1 MQDSTS
7 SLYAFL
13 VVGGLLSI
21 TPGPNMIYV
30 ISRSITQGRRAGLT
44 SLGGVIVGY
53 LFYMFGAAFGI
64 TAFFKTQA
72 HAAQIL
78 SACGALYMGW
88 LGWNA
93 VRPGG
98 RSPLEIR
105 DQLPQEAAGKLFAM
119 GATTSLLNPKL
130 ALIFLTLLP
139 QFIDETQ
146 GQVLQQ
152 SLPGGRF
159 IRPGNLD
166 RRPLALGLLISMFA
180 LANACMAIFSGSM
193 ARFLARKPKWLLAQ
207 RLLMGTILLALSIE
221 MAVQALQ

>member
-1 MQDSTS
+1 
-7 SLYAFL
+7 
-13 VVGGLLSI
+13 
-21 TPGPNMIYV
+21 MIYV

-44 SLGGVIVGY
+44 SLGGVVVGY

-64 TAFFKTQA
+64 TAFFRTQP

-78 SACGALYMGW
+78 SACGAVYMGW

-93 VRPGG
+93 IRPGG

-105 DQLPQEAAGKLFAM
+105 EQLPREHAGKLFAM

-146 GQVLQQ
+146 GRVLEQ
-152 SLPGGRF
+152 SLFYG
-159 IRPGNLD
+159 
-166 RRPLALGLLISMFA
+166 GLLIAMFA
-180 LANACMAIFSGSM
+180 GVNAGMAIFSGSM
-193 ARFLARKPKWLLAQ
+193 ANFLARKPAWLLVQ
-207 RLLMGTILLALSIE
+207 RLLMGITLLALSAE
-221 MAVQALQ
+221 MAIQAMG

>member
-1 MQDSTS
+1 VHDLN

-44 SLGGVIVGY
+44 SLGGVVVGY

-64 TAFFKTQA
+64 TAFFKTQP

-78 SACGALYMGW
+78 SACGAVYMGW

-93 VRPGG
+93 IRPGG

-105 DQLPQEAAGKLFAM
+105 EQLPQEPAVKLFAM

-139 QFIDETQ
+139 QFIDESK

-152 SLPGGRF
+152 SLFYG
-159 IRPGNLD
+159 
-166 RRPLALGLLISMFA
+166 GLLIAMFA
-180 LANACMAIFSGSM
+180 GVNAGMAIFSGSM
-193 ARFLARKPKWLLAQ
+193 ATFLARKPTWLLAQ
-207 RLLMGTILLALSIE
+207 RLLMGITLLALSAE
-221 MAVQALQ
+221 MAIQALG

>member
-1 MQDSTS
+1 MKDLS

-44 SLGGVIVGY
+44 SLGGVVVGY

-64 TAFFKTQA
+64 TAFFKTQP

-78 SACGALYMGW
+78 SACGAVYMGW

-93 VRPGG
+93 IRPGG

-105 DQLPQEAAGKLFAM
+105 EQLPQEHSGKLFAM

-146 GQVLQQ
+146 GRVLEQ
-152 SLPGGRF
+152 SLFYG
-159 IRPGNLD
+159 
-166 RRPLALGLLISMFA
+166 GLLIAMFA
-180 LANACMAIFSGSM
+180 GVNTCMAMFSGSM
-193 ARFLARKPKWLLAQ
+193 ANFLARKPAWLLAQ
-207 RLLMGTILLALSIE
+207 RLLMGITLLALSAE
-221 MAVQALQ
+221 MAMQAMG

>member
-1 MQDSTS
+1 MQDLS

-13 VVGGLLSI
+13 VVGSLLSI

-64 TAFFKTQA
+64 TAFFKTQP

-78 SACGALYMGW
+78 SACGAVYMGW

-93 VRPGG
+93 IRPGG

-105 DQLPQEAAGKLFAM
+105 DHLPREHTGKLFAM
-119 GATTSLLNPKL
+119 GTTTSLLNPKL

-146 GQVLQQ
+146 GEVLQQ
-152 SLPGGRF
+152 SLFYG
-159 IRPGNLD
+159 
-166 RRPLALGLLISMFA
+166 GLLIFMFA
-180 LANACMAIFSGSM
+180 FVNAGMALFSGSM
-193 ARFLARKPKWLLAQ
+193 AAFLARKPGWLLTQ
-207 RLLMGTILLALSIE
+207 RVVMGVTLLTLSAE
-221 MAVQALQ
+221 MALQALG